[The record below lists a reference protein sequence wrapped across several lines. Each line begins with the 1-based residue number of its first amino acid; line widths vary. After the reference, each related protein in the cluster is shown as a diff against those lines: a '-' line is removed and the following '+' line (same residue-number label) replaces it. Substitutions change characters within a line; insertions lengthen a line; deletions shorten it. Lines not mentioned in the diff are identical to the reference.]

1 MSCTRGAANPSQLT
15 RVRLW
20 ADSAGY
26 CGNPDC
32 LTRLLVV
39 DPEGND
45 VHFAEA
51 AHIIA
56 ASESGPR
63 GDAAVREADR
73 GAWSNLILLCANCH
87 RLVDKSSAAYPVDV
101 LLEWK
106 RVRIEK
112 TERGLGLFAF
122 ESREEARTVIEPWRL
137 QNRMIHRDLGPD
149 NDYAMNPEAEE
160 GRAWKHAVVD
170 TIIPNHRRILRIVD
184 ANRHLL
190 TDLEREAVE
199 LYRWHV
205 ADLEARHVH
214 GRVGMTSRRYP
225 SGMDSIYE

>member
-1 MSCTRGAANPSQLT
+1 MSCTRGAANPSQPT
-15 RVRLW
+15 RLRLW

-32 LTRLLVV
+32 LARLYVV

-51 AHIIA
+51 AHVIA
-56 ASESGPR
+56 ASDIGPR
-63 GDAAVREADR
+63 GDAAVLEVER

-87 RLVDKSSAAYPVDV
+87 RLVDKSPAAYPVDV

-106 RVRIEK
+106 HVRIEK
-112 TERGLGLFAF
+112 TERGLGVLAF
-122 ESREEARTVIEPWRL
+122 ESREEARAAIEQRRL
-137 QNRMIHRDLGPD
+137 QNRVIHRDLGPD

-160 GRAWKHAVVD
+160 ARAWKHAVVD
-170 TIIPNHRRILRIVD
+170 TIIPNHRRILRIVH

-199 LYRWHV
+199 RYRSHV

-225 SGMDSIYE
+225 SEIDSI

>member
-1 MSCTRGAANPSQLT
+1 MPCTRGAANPSQPT

-32 LTRLLVV
+32 LTRLFVV
-39 DPEGND
+39 DSEGND
-45 VHFAEA
+45 VHFGEA

-56 ASESGPR
+56 ASDIGPR
-63 GDAAVREADR
+63 GDAAVLEAER

-87 RLVDKSSAAYPVDV
+87 RVVDKAPAAYPTDV

-112 TERGLGLFAF
+112 TELGLGVLAF
-122 ESREEARTVIEPWRL
+122 ESREEARAAIERLRL
-137 QNRMIHRDLGPD
+137 QNRVIHRDLGPD
-149 NDYAMNPEAEE
+149 NDYSLNPEAEE
-160 GRAWKHAVVD
+160 AHSWKRAVVD
-170 TIIPNHRRILRIVD
+170 TIIPNHRAILRIVD
-184 ANRHLL
+184 ANWDLL
-190 TDLEREAVE
+190 TELEREAVE
-199 LYRWHV
+199 RYRSHV

-214 GRVGMTSRRYP
+214 GRVGLTSRRYP
-225 SGMDSIYE
+225 SEIDSIYE